1 MAPSTGIALPD
12 PTPPVA
18 GSLPPEGEPDSYRP
32 KREHEMD
39 TEITRR
45 CLACGAS
52 HTRLGLCPGCER
64 KAEEYAVGS
73 IAPRILA
80 GMRRERTEKRG

>member
-1 MAPSTGIALPD
+1 
-12 PTPPVA
+12 
-18 GSLPPEGEPDSYRP
+18 
-32 KREHEMD
+32 MD